1 MYPNDY
7 FLIRLP
13 EHEADSIH
21 EIHGQEIIFTYTY
34 NLYPVT
40 YFPRMTTK
48 LVSTLHMQRE
58 LKKVFTQK

>member
-48 LVSTLHMQRE
+48 LVST
-58 LKKVFTQK
+58 

>member
-58 LKKVFTQK
+58 LQKVFI